1 MGIGSGDYSHRSTR
15 RSSLR
20 ELSEHDGEP
29 ARDKLPASPR
39 PPEAGRFALE
49 PIFSVPSTAR
59 THAP

>member
-1 MGIGSGDYSHRSTR
+1 MGIGGNDYSHRSGQ

-20 ELSEHDGEP
+20 ELGEHGGEP
-29 ARDKLPASPR
+29 ALDKLPASPR

-49 PIFSVPSTAR
+49 PIFSLPSTAR